1 VPVPISARRPG
12 AHVVVRLAVAL
23 TFVLG
28 TVVGG
33 LGTSAAAPLSPNA
46 AVARGIV
53 VSPDPA
59 HDLYVGTGGL
69 VVPAKDWRGD
79 AGGRSAAAGC
89 LDCHWRVSTLCTKA
103 EFAAGLC
110 QRIVI
115 GCPVGTE
122 PVRIWLLRPGQD
134 WAVVGMACQGPTP
147 PRTLADVGS
156 AVHDRAVAALPPLH
170 AAVQPADGAL
180 VSLPALFRTG
190 QPADGIQ
197 GADLSVL
204 GLDVRL
210 DARVRWHWSYG
221 DGTTQWTAVPGGSWP
236 DMSVSHTYRHAQR
249 LTALV
254 TAVWRGEYV
263 VEGLGPF
270 AVPGPPLSQQQSV
283 AVVVRAAHAHLV
295 G

>member
-1 VPVPISARRPG
+1 MSI
-12 AHVVVRLAVAL
+12 L
-23 TFVLG
+23 LG
-28 TVVGG
+28 TVVGE
-33 LGTSAAAPLSPNA
+33 LGPSSAAPSSVAPSSPTA
-46 AVARGIV
+46 AVARGVV

-69 VVPAKDWRGD
+69 VVPAKDWRSD
-79 AGGRSAAAGC
+79 PGGRSEAAGC
-89 LDCHWRVSTLCTKA
+89 VDCVWRVSTLCTKA
-103 EFAAGLC
+103 ELAAGVC

-115 GCPVGTE
+115 GCPVGTQ

-156 AVHDRAVAALPPLH
+156 AVHDRAVTALPPLR

-190 QPADGIQ
+190 QPAAGIR

-210 DARVRWHWSYG
+210 DARVRWHWSWG
-221 DGTTQWTAVPGGSWP
+221 DGTAQWTALPGGPWP
-236 DMSVSHTYRHAQR
+236 DSSVSHTYRRAQR
-249 LTALV
+249 LIAV
-254 TAVWRGEYV
+254 VSAVWRGEYV

-270 AVPGPPLSQQQSV
+270 AVPGPPLTQQESV
-283 AVVVRAAHAHLV
+283 PVIVRAAHAHLV